1 MAWSPWRNWSEDMRG
16 RIILAIIGIVS
27 CATLAHSQTLDF
39 QAMCA
44 TQARKAFQEWEI
56 ERTKSEKKFGGTDVS
71 SDYQSHYNTKLK
83 KCLILIEA
91 TSMLGDQASTSVDLS
106 DAYER
111 RIYASYLWISK
122 QGKKYWEVPP
132 SSCELIPSLRQK
144 TSCTTREEF
153 DDFVAQYME
162 E

>member
-1 MAWSPWRNWSEDMRG
+1 MTIRWKRGFFRAW
-16 RIILAIIGIVS
+16 IVFAGIVS

-56 ERTKSEKKFGGTDVS
+56 ERTKVEEKFGGTDVL

-83 KCLILIEA
+83 KCLILIQA
-91 TSMLGDQASTSVDLS
+91 TSMRGNQFSTSVHLS

-111 RIYASYLWISK
+111 RIYASYIWISE

-132 SSCELIPSLRQK
+132 TSCELIPSLRQK
-144 TSCTTREEF
+144 KSCTTREEF
-153 DDFVAQYME
+153 DNFVAQYME

>member
-1 MAWSPWRNWSEDMRG
+1 MTIRWKRGFFGAWVVFV
-16 RIILAIIGIVS
+16 GIVS

-56 ERTKSEKKFGGTDVS
+56 ERTESAKKFGSTVVS

-83 KCLILIEA
+83 KCLILIQA
-91 TSMLGDQASTSVDLS
+91 TTTRGDQVSTSVHLS

-111 RIYASYLWISK
+111 REYAFYLWISK
-122 QGKKYWEVPP
+122 QDKKYWEVSP

-153 DDFVAQYME
+153 DNFVAQYME